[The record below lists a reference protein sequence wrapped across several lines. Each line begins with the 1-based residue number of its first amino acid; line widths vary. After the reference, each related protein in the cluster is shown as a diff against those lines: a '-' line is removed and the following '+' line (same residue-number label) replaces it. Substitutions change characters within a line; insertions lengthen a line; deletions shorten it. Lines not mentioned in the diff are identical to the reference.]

1 MAEEKRVV
9 YTYTGQ
15 STREYGIC
23 TLNLSQF
30 TITEGEA
37 PSPNIP
43 FKITRF
49 TVDYMRRHDTTATVK
64 YHMEIEMKSKGDRVQ
79 SSTHGVTSEKNAWNS
94 IQHTLLYGMPWF
106 LDSTTQIR
114 LVPDNNVNDVAWIA
128 SSNYPI
134 TITVLYATSIYEP
147 SISDATI
154 YRSTA
159 NGIKDDTGTYLS
171 YSANVKAGSVGS
183 SSSSGTLK
191 LRRYEPEP
199 TSTSYVYVE
208 TVGSHTVATSTSST
222 TISNNGEVSFPLTN
236 SGYFRFE
243 LSYREES
250 EPYYTETVESPM
262 IYVPRSFVN
271 VHLAGTKGGGVC
283 LGGYSS
289 ADAST
294 PKFESYYSAYL
305 YSGVEQIGEKNAEGS
320 LWTEFAESSLQNGAT
335 TPAAYGCSLRMRK
348 IEGKCIIRGS
358 VMIKPGSG
366 TIVIAN
372 LPEGYKPMHSAYK
385 LAACQG
391 ARIARIAVY
400 GASDSNSENYGKL
413 VLEWVR
419 DLSDGDLYTSAAIW
433 VDCSIE
439 YWVNDIEET

>member
-1 MAEEKRVV
+1 MAKEKRVV

-15 STREYGIC
+15 PKRKYGIC
-23 TLNLSQF
+23 DLELSKF
-30 TITEGEA
+30 TITEGEE
-37 PSPNIP
+37 PPHDIP
-43 FKITRF
+43 YTYKITRF

-64 YHMEIEMKSKGDRVQ
+64 HHMEIIPQSSANPVQ
-79 SSTHGVTSEKNAWNS
+79 SSSLDLISEKNAWNS
-94 IQHTLLYGMPWF
+94 IQHTLSDGIPPWA
-106 LDSTTQIR
+106 LDLTTRIR

-147 SISDATI
+147 SISDATV

-183 SSSSGTLK
+183 GSSGRLTLWQ
-191 LRRYEPEP
+191 YESKP
-199 TSTSYVYVE
+199 TSTSYG
-208 TVGSHTVATSTSST
+208 TMVGRHTVATSTSST
-222 TISNNGEVSFPLTN
+222 TISNSGAKSFSLTD

-243 LSYREES
+243 LLYREES
-250 EPYYTETVESPM
+250 EPYYTETVESPV

-271 VHLAGTKGGGVC
+271 VHLAGTEGGGVC

-294 PKFESYYSAYL
+294 PKFESHYPAYF
-305 YSGVEQIGEKNAEGS
+305 YGGIAQIGGSS
-320 LWTEFAESSLQNGAT
+320 LWESL
-335 TPAAYGCSLRMRK
+335 TPASANIISGGTYGDMLKMRK
-348 IEGKCIIRGS
+348 IENKCIIKGS
-358 VMIKPGSG
+358 VMIKPESAS
-366 TIVIAN
+366 IAIAE
-372 LPEGYKPMHSAYK
+372 LPIGCKPIK
-385 LAACQG
+385 TTFRLAACQG
-391 ARIARIAVY
+391 ARIARIAVH
-400 GASDSNSENYGKL
+400 GDDGSLPGNL

-419 DLSDGDLYTSAAIW
+419 NLSDGDLYTSAAIW

-439 YWVNDIEET
+439 YWID

>member
-15 STREYGIC
+15 PTRKYGIC
-23 TLNLSQF
+23 DLELSKF
-30 TITEGEA
+30 TITEGEE
-37 PSPNIP
+37 PPHDIP
-43 FKITRF
+43 YTYKITRF

-64 YHMEIEMKSKGDRVQ
+64 YHMEIIPQSLANSVQ
-79 SSTHGVTSEKNAWNS
+79 SSSLGLISEKNAWNS
-94 IQHTLLYGMPWF
+94 IRHTLSDGIPPWA
-106 LDSTTQIR
+106 LDSTTRIR

-147 SISDATI
+147 SISDATV

-183 SSSSGTLK
+183 SSSSGTLT
-191 LRRYEPEP
+191 LWQYESKP
-199 TSTSYVYVE
+199 TSTSYG
-208 TVGSHTVATSTSST
+208 TMVGRHTVATSTSST
-222 TISNNGEVSFPLTN
+222 TISNSGAKSFLLTD

-250 EPYYTETVESPM
+250 EPYYTETVKSPV

-271 VHLAGTKGGGVC
+271 VHLAGTEGGGVC

-294 PKFESYYSAYL
+294 PKFESHYPAYF
-305 YSGVEQIGEKNAEGS
+305 YGGIAQIGGSS
-320 LWTEFAESSLQNGAT
+320 LWESL
-335 TPAAYGCSLRMRK
+335 TPASASITSGGTYGDTLKVRK
-348 IEGKCIIRGS
+348 IENKCIIKGS
-358 VMIKPGSG
+358 VMITPESASIAIAELPIGCKPIK
-366 TIVIAN
+366 TTFR
-372 LPEGYKPMHSAYK
+372 

-391 ARIARIAVY
+391 LRVARIAVH
-400 GASDSNSENYGKL
+400 GNDGSLPGNL
-413 VLEWVR
+413 VLEWVCN
-419 DLSDGDLYTSAAIW
+419 LSDGARYTGSSIW

-439 YWVNDIEET
+439 YWID

>member
-9 YTYTGQ
+9 YTYTGEPK
-15 STREYGIC
+15 RKYGIC
-23 TLNLSQF
+23 DLELSKF
-30 TITEGEA
+30 TITEGEE
-37 PSPNIP
+37 PPHDIP
-43 FKITRF
+43 YTYKITRF

-64 YHMEIEMKSKGDRVQ
+64 YHMEIIPQSLANSVQ
-79 SSTHGVTSEKNAWNS
+79 SSSLDLISEKNAWNS
-94 IQHTLLYGMPWF
+94 IRHTLSDGIPPWS
-106 LDSTTQIR
+106 LDSTTRIR

-147 SISDATI
+147 SISDATV

-183 SSSSGTLK
+183 SSSSGTLT
-191 LRRYEPEP
+191 LWQYESKP
-199 TSTSYVYVE
+199 TSTSYG
-208 TVGSHTVATSTSST
+208 TMVGRHPVATSTSST
-222 TISNNGEVSFPLTN
+222 TISNSGAKSFLLTD

-250 EPYYTETVESPM
+250 EPYYTETVKSPV

-271 VHLAGTKGGGVC
+271 VHLAGTEGGGVC

-294 PKFESYYSAYL
+294 PKFESHYPAYF
-305 YSGVEQIGEKNAEGS
+305 YGGIAQIGGSS
-320 LWTEFAESSLQNGAT
+320 LWESL
-335 TPAAYGCSLRMRK
+335 TPASASITSGGTYGDTLKVRK
-348 IEGKCIIRGS
+348 IENKCIIKGS
-358 VMIKPGSG
+358 VMITPESASIAIAELPIGCKPIK
-366 TIVIAN
+366 TTFR
-372 LPEGYKPMHSAYK
+372 

-391 ARIARIAVY
+391 LRVARIAVH
-400 GASDSNSENYGKL
+400 GNDGSLPGNL
-413 VLEWVR
+413 VLEWVCN
-419 DLSDGDLYTSAAIW
+419 LSDGARYTGSSIW

-439 YWVNDIEET
+439 YWID

>member
-15 STREYGIC
+15 SKRKYGIC
-23 TLNLSQF
+23 DLELSKF
-30 TITEGEA
+30 TITEGEE
-37 PSPNIP
+37 PPHDIP
-43 FKITRF
+43 YTYKITRF

-64 YHMEIEMKSKGDRVQ
+64 YHMEIIPQSLANSVQ
-79 SSTHGVTSEKNAWNS
+79 SSSLDLISEKNAWNS
-94 IQHTLLYGMPWF
+94 IRHTLSDGIPPWS
-106 LDSTTQIR
+106 LDSTTRIR

-147 SISDATI
+147 SISDATV
-154 YRSTA
+154 YRSTV

-183 SSSSGTLK
+183 SSSSGTLT
-191 LRRYEPEP
+191 LRRYESKP
-199 TSTSYVYVE
+199 TSTSYG
-208 TVGSHTVATSTSST
+208 TIVGRHTVATSTSST
-222 TISNNGEVSFPLTN
+222 TISNSGAKSFLLTD

-250 EPYYTETVESPM
+250 EPYYTETAESPV
-262 IYVPRSFVN
+262 IYIPRSFVN
-271 VHLAGTKGGGVC
+271 VHLAGTEGGGVC

-294 PKFESYYSAYL
+294 PKFESHYPAYF
-305 YSGVEQIGEKNAEGS
+305 YGGIAQIGGSS
-320 LWTEFAESSLQNGAT
+320 LWESL
-335 TPAAYGCSLRMRK
+335 TPASASITSGGTYGDTLKVRK
-348 IEGKCIIRGS
+348 IENKCIIKGS
-358 VMIKPGSG
+358 VMITPESASIAIAELPIGCKPIK
-366 TIVIAN
+366 TTFR
-372 LPEGYKPMHSAYK
+372 

-391 ARIARIAVY
+391 LRVARIAVH
-400 GASDSNSENYGKL
+400 GNDGSLPGNL
-413 VLEWVR
+413 VLEWVCN
-419 DLSDGDLYTSAAIW
+419 LSDGARYTGSSIW

-439 YWVNDIEET
+439 YWID